1 MKYEEVLDRI
11 KNLDKSEIIM
21 TDGFTKSYSKISLK
35 YQGVRIMDLTRPQ
48 FEKLKKLGYEWEVVV
63 Y

>member
-21 TDGFTKSYSKISLK
+21 IDGFTKSYSKIILK
-35 YQGVRIMDLTRPQ
+35 YKGVRIMDLTRPQ
-48 FEKLKKLGYEWEVVV
+48 FEKLKKLGYEWEVVA